1 MKQYLAHV
9 IKGLTITLLAINLF
23 NCAAAPQA
31 VPEVVVD
38 PLRFSQVVGEFKSA
52 DSLQMPRRNSTLFVG
67 SSTIQRWESLAGD
80 FPELNVIN
88 RGIGG
93 SHMSDLIYYMDDIVF
108 PYRPNA
114 IVVYEGDNDI
124 AAGKTPE
131 RVLADFDLFVAKA
144 AEKLPEKSIFFV
156 AIKPSISRI
165 EHLESMAAANA
176 LIKARTQEKDHL
188 YYIDVFTPM
197 LGPDGQPRADIFVED
212 NLHLNETGYAL
223 WAKHVR
229 LGLGLD

>member
-1 MKQYLAHV
+1 MTQYIASIL
-9 IKGLTITLLAINLF
+9 KGLLVTLLALNIF
-23 NCAAAPQA
+23 NCASTPP
-31 VPEVVVD
+31 VTPEVVVD
-38 PLRFSQVVGEFKSA
+38 PLRFSQVVAEFKSA

-67 SSTIQRWESLAGD
+67 SSTIQRWETLAAD

-108 PYRPNA
+108 PYRPSA

-131 RVLADFDLFVAKA
+131 RVLADFDLFVAQA
-144 AEKLPEKSIFFV
+144 SEKLPGKSIFFV
-156 AIKPSISRI
+156 AIKPSVSRVD
-165 EHLESMAAANA
+165 HLERMASANA
-176 LIKARTQEKDHL
+176 LIEARTKENENL
-188 YYIDVFTPM
+188 YFIDVFTPM
-197 LGPDGQPRADIFVED
+197 LDDAGQPRADVFVED
-212 NLHLNETGYAL
+212 NLHLNEAGYAL

-229 LGLGLD
+229 MGLGLD